1 MFDVIRYYVFD
12 HALDATH
19 GTCWK
24 IWAQLGVGT
33 ETGFALPPN
42 AGELLLKK
50 ETQTE
55 LKRLF
60 SIVFDND
67 VVVLKLLREAADLMR

>member
-1 MFDVIRYYVFD
+1 
-12 HALDATH
+12 
-19 GTCWK
+19 
-24 IWAQLGVGT
+24 
-33 ETGFALPPN
+33 LPPN

-60 SIVFDND
+60 KIVFDND
-67 VVVLKLLREAADLMR
+67 RVVLKLLREAAQIIKGI